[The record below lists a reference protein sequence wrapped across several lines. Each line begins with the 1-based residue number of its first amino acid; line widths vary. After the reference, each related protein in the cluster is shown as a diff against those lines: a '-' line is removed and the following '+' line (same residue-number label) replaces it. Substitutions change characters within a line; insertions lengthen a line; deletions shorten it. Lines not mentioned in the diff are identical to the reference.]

1 MVTSPDDKEKGIN
14 SPEEKGLKGRCCRV
28 LYAAVILH
36 SAFLILSSSF
46 IPYAGAEDAPKA
58 FKQEASEFKQAG
70 PESNKEAVPPFEK
83 GGLGGI
89 SAPAGAGDAVQK
101 TMASPSNG
109 LPAESPLERVV
120 EKQDAAA
127 ILADDTAS
135 AALFPAGLESAMPR
149 QEVSGGESYPIKK
162 IAIFPFENM
171 SAATKAANLILEMMK
186 AELASRGISIADEN
200 VIDGFLAQKRI
211 RFTGAVSRPVAREMG
226 KMLGVDAVLLGTI
239 DLFAETHDGAAVG
252 VTARLVSTVDG
263 AIVWAENLSYSG
275 RDFEGFL
282 GLGIVSSPEDLSA
295 RVLRTLLS
303 TLPDTYVLNEEEL
316 RPFELESVA
325 AEPALGKSGEKI
337 RLQARF
343 IPIMEDP
350 AEVWAIVD
358 GREVVLSRIG
368 EGVFEGGID
377 APQAETAYIVDF
389 MAFDRYGRPFPFN
402 SAIKFVVDNTPPLI
416 TMSLNRKVFSPRKQ
430 GAVIF
435 TPKLS
440 SLDSVDE
447 WKMEIYDKKGVL
459 VRSDKGYGKLP
470 KGLIWKGETDK
481 FQMVDEGQYDYR
493 FTVKDPAG
501 NETSLTGEIMVK
513 QKVPDIKVEVDAQ
526 SDIIVFSFKT
536 VKEETIA
543 SWKFSILNKEGK
555 VVKTMSGQGHLPEVL
570 EYPLESPAD
579 INNLTFSITATDD
592 ADNTFVITK
601 AIPSFFT
608 HKKTPFTKLKQ
619 EGEFTADF

>member
-1 MVTSPDDKEKGIN
+1 MIIYPDDNEKGFN
-14 SPEEKGLKGRCCRV
+14 GPEATAPEGRRQRFFSV
-28 LYAAVILH
+28 GALFFT
-36 SAFLILSSSF
+36 AFFIVSQAF
-46 IPYAGAEDAPKA
+46 IPYAKAGEAPLAVARQEAAEPRQAGLESGKESQQAAPVATDGADKA
-58 FKQEASEFKQAG
+58 TVLPMDSPSVEPSSEPAHEKQEATALLADGAESAAFFPAG
-70 PESNKEAVPPFEK
+70 PES
-83 GGLGGI
+83 
-89 SAPAGAGDAVQK
+89 
-101 TMASPSNG
+101 
-109 LPAESPLERVV
+109 AESH
-120 EKQDAAA
+120 
-127 ILADDTAS
+127 
-135 AALFPAGLESAMPR
+135 
-149 QEVSGGESYPIKK
+149 PIKN

-171 SAATKAANLILEMMK
+171 SSVPKATNLILELMK
-186 AELASRGISIADEN
+186 AELASRGLSVADED
-200 VIDGFLAQKRI
+200 VIDGFLAQRRI

-226 KMLGVDAVLLGTI
+226 KMLGVDAVLLGSI
-239 DLFAETHDGAAVG
+239 DLFAETYDGVAVG

-275 RDFEGFL
+275 RDFEGLL
-282 GLGIVSSPEDLSA
+282 GLGIVSSAEELSA

-303 TLPDTYVLNEEEL
+303 TVPDTYVLNEEDL
-316 RPFELESVA
+316 RPFEIESVA

-358 GREVVLSRIG
+358 GKELVLSSAG
-368 EGVFEGGID
+368 NGMFEGGID

-402 SAIKFVVDNTPPLI
+402 SAVKFVVDNTPPII
-416 TMSLNRKVFSPRKQ
+416 TMTLNRKVFSPRKQ

-435 TPKLS
+435 TPKLT

-447 WKMEIYDKKGVL
+447 WNMEISDKKGL
-459 VRSDKGYGKLP
+459 IVRSDKGYGKLP

-481 FQMVDEGQYDYR
+481 LQMVDEGRYDYR
-493 FTVKDPAG
+493 FMVRDPAG
-501 NETSLTGEIMVK
+501 NETSLTGELMVK
-513 QKVPDIKVEVDAQ
+513 QRVPDIKVEVDTQ
-526 SDIIVFSFKT
+526 GDIIVFSFKA
-536 VKEETIA
+536 VKEEPIA

-555 VVKTMSGQGHLPEVL
+555 VVKTMSGQGQLPEVL
-570 EYPLESPAD
+570 EYPLEPQAD
-579 INNLTFSITATDD
+579 INSLTFSVTATDD
-592 ADNTFVITK
+592 ADNTFAITK